1 MTGTISR
8 IFVSFVANWVVL
20 WKNFLEG
27 PTASAIIRFVCNDDN
42 AIKKHYREVF
52 YEKTVFICTV
62 VSIAKLHSHQCG
74 DQRLANDRFKDR

>member
-1 MTGTISR
+1 MHLQHLLCLCIRLARKTKKGCHCHLLSR

-62 VSIAKLHSHQCG
+62 V
-74 DQRLANDRFKDR
+74 